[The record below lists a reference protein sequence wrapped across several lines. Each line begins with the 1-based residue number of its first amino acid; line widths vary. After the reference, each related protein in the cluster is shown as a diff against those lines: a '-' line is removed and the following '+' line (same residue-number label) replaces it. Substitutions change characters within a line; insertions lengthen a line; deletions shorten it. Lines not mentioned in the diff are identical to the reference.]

1 MFQSDQECIEFLKG
15 LEVPLTELLD
25 LLVVDGRLPHQRLLG
40 KIYVNDQGLEKLL
53 AEQQW
58 WGRQYG
64 KKRPDMLEECAK
76 RRMPLQV
83 DTPSSYDIITNIRKS
98 ASGRGSVDGSR
109 VR

>member
-1 MFQSDQECIEFLKG
+1 
-15 LEVPLTELLD
+15 
-25 LLVVDGRLPHQRLLG
+25 
-40 KIYVNDQGLEKLL
+40 
-53 AEQQW
+53 
-58 WGRQYG
+58 
-64 KKRPDMLEECAK
+64 MLEECAK